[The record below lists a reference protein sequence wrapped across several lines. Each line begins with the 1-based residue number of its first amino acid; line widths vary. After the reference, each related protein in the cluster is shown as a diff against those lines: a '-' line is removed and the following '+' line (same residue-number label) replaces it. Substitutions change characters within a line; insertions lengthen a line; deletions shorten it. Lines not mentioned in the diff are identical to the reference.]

1 MSRPCLSHAA
11 EQTPAP
17 RFPTAR
23 PLALAVHLIVF
34 GGAFALAAHAP
45 EALAQNAPQATASR
59 AYDIPAGP
67 LSSALVRFARE
78 AGVSLVGA
86 GNAAEG
92 KRSPGLKG
100 SYTVQGGFAALLA
113 GSGLEAFRQ
122 ADGSYGLRP
131 APVVDKSGE
140 AVLLPMTVTATAER
154 HPGDLPPVYAGGQ
167 IARGSRIGML
177 GNKDVLDTP
186 YNVTSYTAEF
196 IENTGAKT
204 LTDVLTNDPS
214 AAQRVSSSV
223 AIDYNSI
230 RGFVLGEGTGSAS
243 FNGLY
248 GILPYWQLA
257 DLGFAERVEVFKG
270 PSALL
275 NGMPVD
281 NSVGGTINIVS
292 KRAPLDPV
300 ARVGLGYSTRSL
312 ATVSTEL
319 SRRFGENK
327 EIGIRFNATRRDGE
341 KAVRSAEED
350 TTSLFLGMDYTGE
363 RVRVSADFGRQRRDL
378 SGMTNNG
385 FLLATNVP
393 VPSKLPDN
401 TLNLAPPW
409 IYFNSKDTFG
419 MIRGDI
425 DVNDNLSIYGAYGK
439 NKNETHRAESGYYTI
454 NNTQGD
460 FRFTSLS
467 GTLDLIDVESIM
479 TGARYLLR
487 TGPIKHT
494 LDVNWSQL
502 KQNYDTATT
511 NNATIGSGLSNLY
524 NPTQF
529 SMPNLVFQPVYH
541 WREDERTS
549 LGISDT
555 VSMLDDQFQITIGAR
570 KQTAER
576 RQWRANGV
584 QTNDYSSSVW
594 SPAVSALIKP
604 FNNVSL
610 YANYIEGLQLGQI
623 VGSTYRNANE
633 VFPPYQSKQYEI
645 GVKVDWNRR
654 LMTSLAAFRIKQ
666 PSAISVPS
674 TSGGLPTLELNGE
687 VRNQGVEFNFFG
699 EPVDGFRLNG
709 GITYLDAVLTKT
721 AGGVNEGNQ
730 AAAASKW
737 RATLGTEWDATFL
750 PGLTFTARVRYAGKA
765 YVNAANTLSV
775 PSWNLWDA
783 GARYR
788 FTSPW
793 NKPAFINLNVT
804 NVFDKNFWIA
814 IGNGV
819 TMPAPR
825 TISLSTSFDF

>member
-1 MSRPCLSHAA
+1 
-11 EQTPAP
+11 
-17 RFPTAR
+17 
-23 PLALAVHLIVF
+23 
-34 GGAFALAAHAP
+34 
-45 EALAQNAPQATASR
+45 
-59 AYDIPAGP
+59 
-67 LSSALVRFARE
+67 
-78 AGVSLVGA
+78 
-86 GNAAEG
+86 
-92 KRSPGLKG
+92 
-100 SYTVQGGFAALLA
+100 
-113 GSGLEAFRQ
+113 
-122 ADGSYGLRP
+122 
-131 APVVDKSGE
+131 
-140 AVLLPMTVTATAER
+140 
-154 HPGDLPPVYAGGQ
+154 
-167 IARGSRIGML
+167 
-177 GNKDVLDTP
+177 
-186 YNVTSYTAEF
+186 
-196 IENTGAKT
+196 
-204 LTDVLTNDPS
+204 
-214 AAQRVSSSV
+214 
-223 AIDYNSI
+223 
-230 RGFVLGEGTGSAS
+230 
-243 FNGLY
+243 
-248 GILPYWQLA
+248 
-257 DLGFAERVEVFKG
+257 
-270 PSALL
+270 
-275 NGMPVD
+275 
-281 NSVGGTINIVS
+281 
-292 KRAPLDPV
+292 
-300 ARVGLGYSTRSL
+300 
-312 ATVSTEL
+312 
-319 SRRFGENK
+319 
-327 EIGIRFNATRRDGE
+327 
-341 KAVRSAEED
+341 
-350 TTSLFLGMDYTGE
+350 
-363 RVRVSADFGRQRRDL
+363 
-378 SGMTNNG
+378 
-385 FLLATNVP
+385 
-393 VPSKLPDN
+393 
-401 TLNLAPPW
+401 
-409 IYFNSKDTFG
+409 
-419 MIRGDI
+419 
-425 DVNDNLSIYGAYGK
+425 
-439 NKNETHRAESGYYTI
+439 
-454 NNTQGD
+454 
-460 FRFTSLS
+460 
-467 GTLDLIDVESIM
+467 
-479 TGARYLLR
+479 
-487 TGPIKHT
+487 
-494 LDVNWSQL
+494 
-502 KQNYDTATT
+502 
-511 NNATIGSGLSNLY
+511 
-524 NPTQF
+524 
-529 SMPNLVFQPVYH
+529 
-541 WREDERTS
+541 
-549 LGISDT
+549 
-555 VSMLDDQFQITIGAR
+555 MLDDQFQITIGAR